1 MPKGDDFHIE
11 PAQQATEG
19 DLARQNMQEK
29 INLGYVSNAFEF
41 DSQSKTGI
49 FSLTIDPARW
59 RRRFEAW
66 VIIVNFLRLLN
77 VSMNILISGNQ
88 PRRCRKGFQHKQPL
102 VFSFNFYSF
111 VSS

>member
-49 FSLTIDPARW
+49 FSLTIDPAGW
-59 RRRFEAW
+59 RRRVEAW
-66 VIIVNFLRLLN
+66 VTIVKNSDFSKCGGLKIFN
-77 VSMNILISGNQ
+77 H
-88 PRRCRKGFQHKQPL
+88 PKRRQ
-102 VFSFNFYSF
+102 
-111 VSS
+111 

>member
-11 PAQQATEG
+11 PAQEATEG
-19 DLARQNMQEK
+19 DLAQQNMQER

-49 FSLTIDPARW
+49 FSLTIDPAGW

-66 VIIVNFLRLLN
+66 VIINYILRIIN
-77 VSMNILISGNQ
+77 VSFIFRN
-88 PRRCRKGFQHKQPL
+88 
-102 VFSFNFYSF
+102 
-111 VSS
+111 